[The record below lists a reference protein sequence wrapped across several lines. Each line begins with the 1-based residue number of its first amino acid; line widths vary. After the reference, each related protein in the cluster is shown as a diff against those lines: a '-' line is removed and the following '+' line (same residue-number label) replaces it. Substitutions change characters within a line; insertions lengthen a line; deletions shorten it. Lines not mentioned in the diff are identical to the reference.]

1 MLSNFA
7 HGMSSQELVV
17 EVELTISAKSLLNK
31 DVMSKSDPICLVY
44 IQLPNNSTWQEHGR
58 TEVMK
63 NNCNPEF
70 ATKIIIGYRF
80 EEQQKLKFKIYDI
93 DGSSPVLDDHDFL
106 GEAECSLGQIVSS
119 VNFVTALRH
128 PSFKSKGQLFIR
140 AEEIDD
146 SPKEEVEFLFSAEGF
161 KKSGFF
167 SKPDPF
173 LEIFRENTVVHRTA
187 FIKNNCNPQWP
198 KFTVPMRAL
207 CTKNGQDVKLLLR
220 SWNYNKNGNH
230 KLLGEIDVTRNGICN
245 APQTFNLMNK
255 GKISGKLYVKEAV
268 PKRTYSFLD
277 YVMGGTRLN
286 CTIAIDFTASNGSP
300 NTMGSLHYMGPSPT
314 AYEQALQSV
323 VSIIQDYD
331 SDKQFPV
338 LGFGAKI
345 PPNGSLS
352 HEFFV
357 NMSSNPYCTG
367 VEGVIEAYRNCLP
380 VVQLHGGTHFA
391 PVINHVTRFASTY
404 PNGDHYFIL
413 LILTDG
419 AISDM
424 HDTKEAII
432 AASHLPISIIIV
444 GIGNADFS
452 SMMELD
458 SDNRTLNLNGKFA
471 IRDIVQFVAFRDFLS
486 GADSDWASRELA
498 RALLAEVPTQFLAFM
513 KYKNIT
519 PKGEGSHLI

>member
-1 MLSNFA
+1 
-7 HGMSSQELVV
+7 
-17 EVELTISAKSLLNK
+17 
-31 DVMSKSDPICLVY
+31 MSKSDPICLVY

-173 LEIFRENTVVHRTA
+173 LEIFKENTVVHRTA

-255 GKISGKLYVKEAV
+255 VKLENVN
-268 PKRTYSFLD
+268 F
-277 YVMGGTRLN
+277 
-286 CTIAIDFTASNGSP
+286 
-300 NTMGSLHYMGPSPT
+300 
-314 AYEQALQSV
+314 
-323 VSIIQDYD
+323 SI
-331 SDKQFPV
+331 
-338 LGFGAKI
+338 
-345 PPNGSLS
+345 
-352 HEFFV
+352 
-357 NMSSNPYCTG
+357 
-367 VEGVIEAYRNCLP
+367 
-380 VVQLHGGTHFA
+380 
-391 PVINHVTRFASTY
+391 
-404 PNGDHYFIL
+404 
-413 LILTDG
+413 
-419 AISDM
+419 
-424 HDTKEAII
+424 
-432 AASHLPISIIIV
+432 
-444 GIGNADFS
+444 
-452 SMMELD
+452 
-458 SDNRTLNLNGKFA
+458 
-471 IRDIVQFVAFRDFLS
+471 
-486 GADSDWASRELA
+486 
-498 RALLAEVPTQFLAFM
+498 
-513 KYKNIT
+513 
-519 PKGEGSHLI
+519 